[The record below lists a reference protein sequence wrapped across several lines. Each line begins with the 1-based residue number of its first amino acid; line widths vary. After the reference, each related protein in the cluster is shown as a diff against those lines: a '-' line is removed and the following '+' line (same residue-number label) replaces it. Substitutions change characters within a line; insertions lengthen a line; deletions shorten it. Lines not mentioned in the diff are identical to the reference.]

1 MRKRERFERDER
13 LSVLHNFILGFGG
26 TFLVIFFNSYGLIF
40 LYNKLL
46 QESVSIGYIT
56 VYIILYLVFGCL
68 VSSIIIYFT
77 RIQIYSKKIQQ
88 ICKAAQQ
95 VAQGDFSV
103 RLDVIKGKV
112 NKNEIDILKEDF
124 NTMVSELSSIDGLR
138 DSFIADVSHEIKTP
152 LSVIQGYAELLQSP
166 SVTREQQK
174 EYINNIYIAVN
185 NLKTLTSNILKLN
198 KLENQV
204 ILQTEVFSLDE
215 QIRCCVLGFEEQL
228 DDKKINVDVS
238 LEEIRVRTDPGLLE
252 IIWNNLLL
260 NAIKFNDFEGS
271 IVVRLMR
278 KGDDVC
284 VSFAD
289 SGCGISKTEQKRIFE
304 KFYQSDNSRSQDG
317 NGLGLA
323 LVKKVLDL
331 LNGDIS
337 VKSEQGKG
345 TEFIIRIPDI
355 AV

>member
-1 MRKRERFERDER
+1 MKKRERFERDER
-13 LSVLHNFILGFGG
+13 LSVLHNFISGFGG

-46 QESVSIGYIT
+46 QESVSIGYIS
-56 VYIILYLVFGCL
+56 VYMILYLVFGCL

-77 RIQIYSKKIQQ
+77 RTRIYSRNIQR

-103 RLDVIKGKV
+103 RLDVIKNKV
-112 NKNEIDILKEDF
+112 NKSEIDILKEDF

-152 LSVIQGYAELLQSP
+152 LSVIQGYAELLQSS

-174 EYINNIYIAVN
+174 EYVNNIYIAVN
-185 NLKTLTSNILKLN
+185 NLKNLTSNILKLN

-215 QIRCCVLGFEEQL
+215 QIRCCVLGFEEQI
-228 DDKKINVDVS
+228 DDKKINVEVS
-238 LEEIRVRTDPGLLE
+238 LEELSVRTDPGLLE

-260 NAIKFNDFEGS
+260 NAVKFNGFGGN
-271 IVVRLMR
+271 ITVRLFR
-278 KGDDVC
+278 EGGSVC
-284 VSFAD
+284 FSVAD
-289 SGCGISKTEQKRIFE
+289 SGCGISKSEQKHIFE
-304 KFYQSDNSRSQDG
+304 KFYQSDDSRAQDG

-323 LVKKVLDL
+323 LVKKVVDL
-331 LNGDIS
+331 LNGNIS
-337 VKSEQGKG
+337 VESEPGKG
-345 TEFIIRIPDI
+345 AEFVISIPDI